1 MFSVSDSWLG
11 FGVVVMMGLIIVG
24 LSTFLGML
32 IIWLFGTE
40 SEGGKATD
48 LQKSR
53 LESPY
58 HEAA

>member
-11 FGVVVMMGLIIVG
+11 LGVVVIMGLIIVG
-24 LSTFLGML
+24 LSTFLGKF
-32 IIWLFGTE
+32 IIWIFGPE
-40 SEGGKATD
+40 SEGGQVTD